1 MAANLKDH
9 FPIIRKREEILSEIK
24 KNSILQSKFDS
35 WEETMQKEFLDL
47 CSGVKGLKLLY
58 DGFFKEIMNP
68 EYVPERL
75 NDFLSSVLGQE
86 IKVLKVLPA
95 DSVRI
100 SDESSLLIMDI
111 VIELEDGS
119 IANLEIQKIGYL
131 FPGQRSACYS
141 ADLLLRQYRR
151 VRNEI
156 TFSNTKGTGKKKKFN
171 YRNIKSVFTIVLF
184 EKSPKE
190 FHSLPNDY
198 YHFFE
203 QQSNTGLKLELLQKY
218 LFIPL
223 DIFQKNKQNID
234 INEKRDA
241 WLTLF
246 SSDNPDDII
255 ELIEK
260 YPDFRRIYEEGYQI
274 CLNIEGVM
282 DMFSEELYELDKNT
296 VEYMIDE
303 MQETVDRQ
311 KQIIAENE
319 HAIDEQKRMINQYEH
334 TINEYDQTIS
344 VYNQTISEYDQTISE
359 CNQTINERNQTISE
373 CNQTI
378 SELQDTI
385 HQMKEVQEQAIRGTV
400 AILRNLKLSEPEI
413 IAQICSQYQLS
424 EKEVQ
429 DYL

>member
-1 MAANLKDH
+1 M
-9 FPIIRKREEILSEIK
+9 
-24 KNSILQSKFDS
+24 
-35 WEETMQKEFLDL
+35 
-47 CSGVKGLKLLY
+47 
-58 DGFFKEIMNP
+58 
-68 EYVPERL
+68 
-75 NDFLSSVLGQE
+75 
-86 IKVLKVLPA
+86 
-95 DSVRI
+95 
-100 SDESSLLIMDI
+100 
-111 VIELEDGS
+111 
-119 IANLEIQKIGYL
+119 
-131 FPGQRSACYS
+131 
-141 ADLLLRQYRR
+141 
-151 VRNEI
+151 
-156 TFSNTKGTGKKKKFN
+156 
-171 YRNIKSVFTIVLF
+171 
-184 EKSPKE
+184 
-190 FHSLPNDY
+190 
-198 YHFFE
+198 
-203 QQSNTGLKLELLQKY
+203 QKY

-319 HAIDEQKRMINQYEH
+319 LAIDEQKRMINQYEH
-334 TINEYDQTIS
+334 TINEYDQTI
-344 VYNQTISEYDQTISE
+344 NEY
-359 CNQTINERNQTISE
+359 NQTINERNQTISE

-378 SELQDTI
+378 SERNQTISERNQTISERNQTISELQDTI
-385 HQMKEVQEQAIRGTV
+385 HQMKEFQEQAIRGTV

>member
-1 MAANLKDH
+1 M
-9 FPIIRKREEILSEIK
+9 
-24 KNSILQSKFDS
+24 
-35 WEETMQKEFLDL
+35 T
-47 CSGVKGLKLLY
+47 
-58 DGFFKEIMNP
+58 
-68 EYVPERL
+68 
-75 NDFLSSVLGQE
+75 
-86 IKVLKVLPA
+86 
-95 DSVRI
+95 
-100 SDESSLLIMDI
+100 
-111 VIELEDGS
+111 
-119 IANLEIQKIGYL
+119 
-131 FPGQRSACYS
+131 
-141 ADLLLRQYRR
+141 
-151 VRNEI
+151 
-156 TFSNTKGTGKKKKFN
+156 TT
-171 YRNIKSVFTIVLF
+171 
-184 EKSPKE
+184 
-190 FHSLPNDY
+190 
-198 YHFFE
+198 
-203 QQSNTGLKLELLQKY
+203 
-218 LFIPL
+218 
-223 DIFQKNKQNID
+223 
-234 INEKRDA
+234 
-241 WLTLF
+241 
-246 SSDNPDDII
+246 
-255 ELIEK
+255 
-260 YPDFRRIYEEGYQI
+260 
-274 CLNIEGVM
+274 NIEGVM

>member
-1 MAANLKDH
+1 
-9 FPIIRKREEILSEIK
+9 
-24 KNSILQSKFDS
+24 
-35 WEETMQKEFLDL
+35 
-47 CSGVKGLKLLY
+47 LKL
-58 DGFFKEIMNP
+58 D
-68 EYVPERL
+68 
-75 NDFLSSVLGQE
+75 
-86 IKVLKVLPA
+86 
-95 DSVRI
+95 
-100 SDESSLLIMDI
+100 
-111 VIELEDGS
+111 
-119 IANLEIQKIGYL
+119 
-131 FPGQRSACYS
+131 
-141 ADLLLRQYRR
+141 
-151 VRNEI
+151 
-156 TFSNTKGTGKKKKFN
+156 
-171 YRNIKSVFTIVLF
+171 
-184 EKSPKE
+184 
-190 FHSLPNDY
+190 
-198 YHFFE
+198 
-203 QQSNTGLKLELLQKY
+203 LLQKY

-319 HAIDEQKRMINQYEH
+319 HAIDEQKRMINKYEH

-344 VYNQTISEYDQTISE
+344 VYNQTI
-359 CNQTINERNQTISE
+359 NKR
-373 CNQTI
+373 NQTI

-424 EKEVQ
+424 ENEVQ